1 MVVNEHCI
9 NKLPFLFPLG
19 MEMDADQAKRRGK
32 KKDYTKKKKKRRI
45 IGILR
50 DICPFICQQEKKVE
64 KQTTELSGTISVS
77 T

>member
-32 KKDYTKKKKKRRI
+32 KKDYTKKKKK
-45 IGILR
+45 
-50 DICPFICQQEKKVE
+50 KKE
-64 KQTTELSGTISVS
+64 NYRNSQRYLSFHLS
-77 T
+77 TGEES